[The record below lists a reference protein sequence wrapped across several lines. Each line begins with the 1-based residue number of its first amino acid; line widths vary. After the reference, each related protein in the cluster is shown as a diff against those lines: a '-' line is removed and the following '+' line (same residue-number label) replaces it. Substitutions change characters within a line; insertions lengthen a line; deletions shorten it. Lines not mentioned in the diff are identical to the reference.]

1 MQVDIPGPEQK
12 LPVTV
17 LTGFLGAGK
26 TTLLSRM
33 LASPD
38 MANTAVIINEF
49 GEIGLDHD
57 LVETGGE
64 EGIVT
69 LSSGCLCCT
78 VRGDLVRTM
87 HDLYGRMKDG
97 RVRPFKRVVI
107 ETTGLADP
115 APILQTLMQDAAIDH
130 FFRLEGVITL
140 VDAVNGADTL
150 DRHEEAVKQAAVAD
164 RIVLTKADL
173 ASKAATDALAE
184 RLRRLNPAAPI
195 FPVEHGRIDPG
206 QLLDAGL
213 YDARTKSVDV
223 QRWLAE
229 EAYGGPHGHHHGH
242 QHGDHDHHHGHAHDH
257 AHRHDAGAG
266 QDPHNV
272 NRHDEHIRAFAI
284 RMAEPIPAA
293 AFSLFLDLLT
303 AQRGADLLRVK
314 GIVHIAEEP
323 DRPLVFHAVQHV
335 MHPPV
340 TLDRWPSDDRDT
352 RLVFIVRD
360 LDKGQVESLLAA
372 LARAH
377 ADLGGGG

>member
-1 MQVDIPGPEQK
+1 MQVEIPGPEQK
-12 LPVTV
+12 LPVTL

-26 TTLLSRM
+26 TTLLSA
-33 LASPD
+33 LLKNPA
-38 MANTAVIINEF
+38 MAGTAVIINEF

-57 LVETGGE
+57 LVETGSE
-64 EGIVT
+64 EAGAIE

-78 VRGDLVRTM
+78 VRGDLVRTL
-87 HDLYGRMKDG
+87 HDLYGRMREG
-97 RVRPFKRVVI
+97 RIRPFHRVVI

-130 FFRLEGVITL
+130 FFRLESVVTL
-140 VDAVNGADTL
+140 VDAVNGESTL

-164 RIVLTKADL
+164 RLVITKADL
-173 ASKAATDALAE
+173 ADDQDVAALET
-184 RLRRLNPAAPI
+184 RLRRLNLAAPI
-195 FPVEHGRIDPG
+195 MRVEHGRIEPDR
-206 QLLDAGL
+206 LLGAGL
-213 YDARTKSVDV
+213 YDPASKSVDV

-229 EAYGGPHGHHHGH
+229 EAYAGGPHHHDG
-242 QHGDHDHHHGHAHDH
+242 HDHHDH
-257 AHRHDAGAG
+257 AHAHG
-266 QDPHNV
+266 QDPHDV

-284 RMAEPIPAA
+284 RKSEPIPAQ

-340 TLDRWPSDDRDT
+340 TMDRWPSEDRDT

-360 LDKGQVESLLAA
+360 LDKAQIQNFLDA

-377 ADLGGGG
+377 GDLQGAA